1 MKFSQACKLVRKDF
15 LLTEENKEIIQLI
28 TKYAK
33 RDAKFEDQN
42 KGRYLDKGIL
52 LWGQVGTGKTTILK
66 ALQRYYKHTESI
78 FAFKNITVW
87 NIAYDFSTDGF
98 TSFLKYT
105 GGNWFFDELGT
116 DKEEGRFYGQKEDVF
131 ERLLL
136 ERYDLFCHTGH
147 ISHFTTN
154 LSPQELRQKYG
165 ERQYSRLCEM
175 CNFIEVKGC
184 DYRSLAKPT
193 KSLLVDNQNITSG
206 NKYANILLE
215 RMRSIKNDCSLGSFN
230 GGLLTFDDYYNII
243 DKSGLITFDN
253 ESKNNLIDK
262 QRHFVI
268 QSKIKE
274 NPRIEKR
281 ESFKIF
287 VELYETKARP
297 NLKNEYD
304 CSVLQYCKH
313 HVLNQSLLELMQK
326 NQQNYEQIIIEIFE
340 KEFSEN
346 NEKKYF

>member
-28 TKYAK
+28 TRYAK
-33 RDAKFEDQN
+33 RDVKFEDPN

-52 LWGQVGTGKTTILK
+52 LWGQVGTGKTTLLK
-66 ALQRYYKHTESI
+66 SLQKYYKNTESI

-98 TSFLKYT
+98 SSFLKYT
-105 GGNWFFDELGT
+105 SDNWFFDELGT

-147 ISHFTTN
+147 LSHFTTN

-175 CNFIEVKGC
+175 CNFIEVKGI

-193 KSLLVDNQNITSG
+193 KSLVTNNVNIG
-206 NKYANILLE
+206 INKYASILISFINQLKDDGV
-215 RMRSIKNDCSLGSFN
+215 ISLNFCGIF
-230 GGLLTFDDYYNII
+230 TFDDYYKII
-243 DKSGLITFDN
+243 DKYGLIIFDN
-253 ESKNNLIDK
+253 KTKNELIDEKRGVLVKSNSKNMT
-262 QRHFVI
+262 I
-268 QSKIKE
+268 QKKD
-274 NPRIEKR
+274 
-281 ESFKIF
+281 SFKEF
-287 VELYETKARP
+287 LKLYEEKARP
-297 NLKNEYD
+297 NLENEYD
-304 CSVLQYCKH
+304 LKVLKNCKRY
-313 HVLNQSLLELMQK
+313 VFAKSLLHLK
-326 NQQNYEQIIIEIFE
+326 LNNQNYDQIIIEIFE
-340 KEFSEN
+340 KEFSE
-346 NEKKYF
+346 KQKSF